1 MLIRNRFFNRIK
13 ALNKSNKRA
22 QDNMGDNKEKKHE
35 INKNLIISDKINEE
49 YKNDK
54 KERVYF
60 NDNSYIIIHIN
71 YNEDIFT
78 TIYINENESVDNLKL
93 KVNKSINIPKEKQ
106 RLIYKGRELDDNL
119 RPIRSYIYDDNNK
132 DAKLKELDLYLYFG
146 FRNDI
151 LIEIQI
157 FLNKILKFSFS
168 PTTTIYF
175 VKKKIYE
182 YTKIPPEIQNL
193 FYLRQELD
201 NNQMLSSYNM
211 KNISKL
217 FLMLKS
223 NKDIC
228 IIIKRPTGTIIPL
241 DVNLNYTILDIKLL
255 IANKEKSALKN
266 IVLRYDEKELTD
278 NNLKLKYLNIGP
290 KSVIE
295 EIFYSENGFQIF
307 IKTLAGI
314 TITVPVKSDYTI
326 ENIKEI
332 TYYKT
337 SVPINQQRLIFEG
350 KPLNNNRTLREY
362 NIQKESTLYQ
372 Y

>member
-1 MLIRNRFFNRIK
+1 MLIQNRFFNRIK

-60 NDNSYIIIHIN
+60 NDNSYIIIHIK

-119 RPIRSYIYDDNNK
+119 RPIRNYIYDDNNK
-132 DAKLKELDLYLYFG
+132 NTKLKELDLDLYFG

-182 YTKIPPEIQNL
+182 YT
-193 FYLRQELD
+193 
-201 NNQMLSSYNM
+201 
-211 KNISKL
+211 
-217 FLMLKS
+217 
-223 NKDIC
+223 
-228 IIIKRPTGTIIPL
+228 
-241 DVNLNYTILDIKLL
+241 
-255 IANKEKSALKN
+255 
-266 IVLRYDEKELTD
+266 
-278 NNLKLKYLNIGP
+278 
-290 KSVIE
+290 
-295 EIFYSENGFQIF
+295 
-307 IKTLAGI
+307 
-314 TITVPVKSDYTI
+314 
-326 ENIKEI
+326 
-332 TYYKT
+332 
-337 SVPINQQRLIFEG
+337 
-350 KPLNNNRTLREY
+350 
-362 NIQKESTLYQ
+362 
-372 Y
+372 